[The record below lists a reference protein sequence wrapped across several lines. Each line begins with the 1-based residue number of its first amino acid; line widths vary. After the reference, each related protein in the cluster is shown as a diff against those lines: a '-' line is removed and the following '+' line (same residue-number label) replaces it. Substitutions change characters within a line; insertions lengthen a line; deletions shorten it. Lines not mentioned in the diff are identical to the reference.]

1 MPDVELRELAYARS
15 GDKGDTCI
23 IGIMAKSPE
32 IYGHLR
38 AAITADA
45 VKEHFGDMVQGEIE
59 IYPMDNIESLAIV
72 LRNSLGG
79 GATKTL
85 RFDQTG
91 KAMGSA
97 LLRMT
102 IDVPPALREEAQQR
116 TIAIEGSPNGPK

>member
-1 MPDVELRELAYARS
+1 MPAVELRELAYARS
-15 GDKGDTCI
+15 GDKGDTCT
-23 IGIMAKSPE
+23 IGIMAKSPG
-32 IYGHLR
+32 IYGHLC
-38 AAITADA
+38 ASITADA
-45 VKEHFGDMVQGEIE
+45 VKEFFGEMVQGEVE
-59 IYPMDNIESLAIV
+59 IYPLDNIESLAIV

-102 IDVPPALREEAQQR
+102 IDVPTSLRDEARQR
-116 TIAIEGSPNGPK
+116 TIAIEGPPNGSV

>member
-1 MPDVELRELAYARS
+1 MPAAELRELAYARS
-15 GDKGDTCI
+15 GDKGDTCT

-38 AAITADA
+38 AVITADA

-102 IDVPPALREEAQQR
+102 IDVPPTLLEEARQR
-116 TIAIEGSPNGPK
+116 TIAIEGTASGAA

>member
-1 MPDVELRELAYARS
+1 MPAVELRELAYARS
-15 GDKGDTCI
+15 GDKGDTCT

>member
-1 MPDVELRELAYARS
+1 MPAVELRELAYARS
-15 GDKGDTCI
+15 GDKGDTCT
-23 IGIMAKSPE
+23 IGIMAKSAE

-38 AAITADA
+38 ASITADA
-45 VKEHFGDMVQGEIE
+45 VREFFGDMVQGEVE

-72 LRNSLGG
+72 LRKSLGG

-91 KAMGSA
+91 KAMGTA

-102 IDVPPALREEAQQR
+102 IDVPLSLREEAQQR
-116 TIAIEGSPNGPK
+116 TVAIEGPPNRPA

>member
-1 MPDVELRELAYARS
+1 MPAVELRELAYARS
-15 GDKGDTCI
+15 GDKGDTCT

-32 IYGHLR
+32 IYGLLR
-38 AAITADA
+38 ASITAGV
-45 VKEHFGDMVQGEIE
+45 VKEFFGEMVQGKIE
-59 IYPMDNIESLAIV
+59 IYPLDNIESLAIV

-102 IDVPPALREEAQQR
+102 IDVPPSLREEARQR
-116 TIAIEGSPNGPK
+116 TIAIEGSPNGPV

>member
-1 MPDVELRELAYARS
+1 MPAVELRELAYARS
-15 GDKGDTCI
+15 GDKGDTCT

-32 IYGHLR
+32 IYGHLC

-45 VKEHFGDMVQGEIE
+45 VKEYFGDMVQGEIE

-102 IDVPPALREEAQQR
+102 IDVPPALREEARQR
-116 TIAIEGSPNGPK
+116 TIAIEGSPNDPK

>member
-1 MPDVELRELAYARS
+1 MPAVELRELAYARS
-15 GDKGDTCI
+15 GDKGDTCT
-23 IGIMAKSPE
+23 IGIMAKSAE

-38 AAITADA
+38 ASITADA
-45 VKEHFGDMVQGEIE
+45 VKKHFGNMVQGEVE

-91 KAMGSA
+91 KAMGTA

-102 IDVPPALREEAQQR
+102 IDVPPSLREEARQR
-116 TIAIEGSPNGPK
+116 TVAIEGPPNGPE